1 MASTAVISPARQ
13 RVTTRSKL
21 SGKGCGLRPVYLPR
35 SLAIA
40 IPSRW
45 RCKMYS
51 RSSSAT
57 ATNTVS
63 INLPVGVVVSIAS
76 LRLTNS
82 TCFSVS
88 RSTRSSRSRAFLAN
102 RLIDSTITVS
112 PQQRAQFSDAV
123 ENDLDSL
130 YSVDLVFVSEH
141 TDAALLQNIEKDG
154 ICLLDR
160 YNTKFENL
168 TNAVER
174 LREGVQAYQ
183 ENPAKIIR
191 DGVIQ
196 RFEFTCELAW
206 KTTREFLLDQGFTEL
221 NSPKATMRKA
231 FSYGLI
237 DDEQAWIALLNA
249 RNQTSHLYDDAT
261 AQEIYSQI
269 ESEFVS
275 LFDKLIEQLKC
286 G

>member
-1 MASTAVISPARQ
+1 M
-13 RVTTRSKL
+13 
-21 SGKGCGLRPVYLPR
+21 
-35 SLAIA
+35 
-40 IPSRW
+40 
-45 RCKMYS
+45 
-51 RSSSAT
+51 
-57 ATNTVS
+57 
-63 INLPVGVVVSIAS
+63 
-76 LRLTNS
+76 
-82 TCFSVS
+82 
-88 RSTRSSRSRAFLAN
+88 FLAK

-141 TDAALLQNIEKDG
+141 TDAALFQNIEKNG

-206 KTTREFLLDQGFTEL
+206 KTTHEFFLDQGFTEL
-221 NSPKATMRKA
+221 NSPKATMCKA

-275 LFDKLIEQLKC
+275 LFDKLIEQLKR

>member
-1 MASTAVISPARQ
+1 MDKTIEQVKQLAHRYGVP
-13 RVTTRSKL
+13 KL
-21 SGKGCGLRPVYLPR
+21 VLFG
-35 SLAIA
+35 
-40 IPSRW
+40 
-45 RCKMYS
+45 
-51 RSSSAT
+51 
-57 ATNTVS
+57 
-63 INLPVGVVVSIAS
+63 
-76 LRLTNS
+76 
-82 TCFSVS
+82 
-88 RSTRSSRSRAFLAN
+88 SRARGDHHARSDYDFAVWGC
-102 RLIDSTITVS
+102 T
-112 PQQRAQFSDAV
+112 PQQRTLFSDAV

-174 LREGVQAYQ
+174 LCEGVQAYQ

-206 KTTREFLLDQGFTEL
+206 ETTREFLLDQGFTEL

-249 RNQTSHLYDDAT
+249 RNQTSHIYDDAT

-275 LFDKLIEQLKC
+275 LFDNLIEQLKR

>member
-1 MASTAVISPARQ
+1 MDKTIEQVKQLAHRC
-13 RVTTRSKL
+13 RVPKL
-21 SGKGCGLRPVYLPR
+21 VLFG
-35 SLAIA
+35 
-40 IPSRW
+40 
-45 RCKMYS
+45 
-51 RSSSAT
+51 
-57 ATNTVS
+57 
-63 INLPVGVVVSIAS
+63 
-76 LRLTNS
+76 
-82 TCFSVS
+82 
-88 RSTRSSRSRAFLAN
+88 SRARGDHHARSDYDFAVWGC
-102 RLIDSTITVS
+102 T

-160 YNTKFENL
+160 YNTNFENL

-174 LREGVQAYQ
+174 LHEGVQAYQ

-196 RFEFTCELAW
+196 RFEF
-206 KTTREFLLDQGFTEL
+206 
-221 NSPKATMRKA
+221 KA

-269 ESEFVS
+269 ESEFIS
-275 LFDKLIEQLKC
+275 LFDKLIEQLKR